1 MFPLEPC
8 ECEVVLGNLNPKTL
22 VPCYNRPA
30 NINKDIYVPLLTVRN
45 LHERA
50 GVRHTHALQRSHCID
65 TAGQVAITAARL

>member
-8 ECEVVLGNLNPKTL
+8 DREVVLGNLNPKTL
-22 VPCYNRPA
+22 VPSYSRPA
-30 NINKDIYVPLLTVRN
+30 NISKDVYVPHLTVRN

-50 GVRHTHALQRSHCID
+50 GVRHTHALQRSHRID